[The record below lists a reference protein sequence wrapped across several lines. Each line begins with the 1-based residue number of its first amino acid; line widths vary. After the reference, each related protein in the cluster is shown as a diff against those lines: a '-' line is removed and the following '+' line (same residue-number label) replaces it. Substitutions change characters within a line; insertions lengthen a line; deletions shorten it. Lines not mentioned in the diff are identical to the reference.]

1 VDFDRAGWPAPDL
14 WSGILKVG
22 LRNRVKQMSSNQL
35 IARFR
40 DEESGVAVIEYA
52 LLAALIAF
60 VIVGA
65 VGALGV
71 KVGAMFDAVAGAF
84 PT

>member
-1 VDFDRAGWPAPDL
+1 MKSPAL
-14 WSGILKVG
+14 T
-22 LRNRVKQMSSNQL
+22 
-35 IARFR
+35 
-40 DEESGVAVIEYA
+40 VIEYA